1 MRPSKAGRNP
11 RPAFGILAA
20 PWLSTAGVGGLIF
33 VMPSD
38 GARMPESDD
47 AMNAYPLFLILH
59 LLAAFLFV
67 GTVTFEVLFLEPVHK
82 RLPVDVRKALGGQLG
97 RACGRCCPGRW
108 RCCTAGLAMAWQ
120 YRGALADPLGSPFGI
135 LLSLKI
141 ALALSVLAH
150 VLTALTLARRQ
161 RLSGALSRRMHVSVF
176 CHMVL
181 IVVLA
186 KAMFHVAW

>member
-1 MRPSKAGRNP
+1 
-11 RPAFGILAA
+11 
-20 PWLSTAGVGGLIF
+20 
-33 VMPSD
+33 
-38 GARMPESDD
+38 
-47 AMNAYPLFLILH
+47 MNTYPLLLILH

-82 RLPVDVRKALGGQLG
+82 RLPPDVRRALGSQLAP
-97 RACGRCCPGRW
+97 RVRSVLPW
-108 RCCTAGLAMAWQ
+108 SVVVLYLAGLGMAWQ
-120 YRGALADPLGSPFGI
+120 YRGALTDPFASSFGI

-141 ALALSVLAH
+141 ALALSVLVH
-150 VLTALTLARRQ
+150 VATALTLARRQ
-161 RLSGALSRRMHVSVF
+161 RLTGALSRRMHVSVF

>member
-1 MRPSKAGRNP
+1 
-11 RPAFGILAA
+11 
-20 PWLSTAGVGGLIF
+20 
-33 VMPSD
+33 
-38 GARMPESDD
+38 
-47 AMNAYPLFLILH
+47 MNTYPLLLILH

-82 RLPVDVRKALGGQLG
+82 RLPPDVRRALSSQLAP
-97 RACGRCCPGRW
+97 RVRSVLPW
-108 RCCTAGLAMAWQ
+108 SVVVLYLAGLGLAWQ
-120 YRGALADPLGSPFGI
+120 YRGALAAPFASSFGI

-141 ALALSVLAH
+141 ALALSVLVH
-150 VLTALTLARRQ
+150 VATALTLARRQ
-161 RLSGALSRRMHVSVF
+161 RLTGALSRRMHVSVF

>member
-1 MRPSKAGRNP
+1 
-11 RPAFGILAA
+11 
-20 PWLSTAGVGGLIF
+20 
-33 VMPSD
+33 
-38 GARMPESDD
+38 
-47 AMNAYPLFLILH
+47 
-59 LLAAFLFV
+59 
-67 GTVTFEVLFLEPVHK
+67 
-82 RLPVDVRKALGGQLG
+82 
-97 RACGRCCPGRW
+97 
-108 RCCTAGLAMAWQ
+108 MAWQ

-161 RLSGALSRRMHVSVF
+161 RLSALSRRMHVSVF

>member
-1 MRPSKAGRNP
+1 
-11 RPAFGILAA
+11 
-20 PWLSTAGVGGLIF
+20 
-33 VMPSD
+33 
-38 GARMPESDD
+38 MPESDD

-82 RLPVDVRKALGGQLG
+82 RLPLTCKALGGQLG

-108 RCCTAGLAMAWQ
+108 RCCLAWQ
-120 YRGALADPLGSPFGI
+120 HRGALADPLGSPFGI

-161 RLSGALSRRMHVSVF
+161 R
-176 CHMVL
+176 
-181 IVVLA
+181 
-186 KAMFHVAW
+186 

>member
-1 MRPSKAGRNP
+1 M
-11 RPAFGILAA
+11 
-20 PWLSTAGVGGLIF
+20 STH
-33 VMPSD
+33 
-38 GARMPESDD
+38 GARVSESND
-47 AMNAYPLFLILH
+47 AMNAYPLLLILH

-82 RLPVDVRKALGGQLG
+82 RLPADVRKALGGQLG
-97 RACGRCCPGRW
+97 PRVRAVLPW
-108 RCCTAGLAMAWQ
+108 SVVVLYLAGLGMAWQ
-120 YRGALADPLGSPFGI
+120 YRGALADPFGSPFGV

-150 VLTALTLARRQ
+150 VITALTLARRQ

-186 KAMFHVAW
+186 KAMFHAAW

>member
-1 MRPSKAGRNP
+1 M
-11 RPAFGILAA
+11 
-20 PWLSTAGVGGLIF
+20 
-33 VMPSD
+33 
-38 GARMPESDD
+38 
-47 AMNAYPLFLILH
+47 
-59 LLAAFLFV
+59 
-67 GTVTFEVLFLEPVHK
+67 TFEVLFLEPVHK
-82 RLPVDVRKALGGQLG
+82 RLPVDVRKALGGQLAA
-97 RACGRCCPGRW
+97 RAGGVALVGGGAVPG
-108 RCCTAGLAMAWQ
+108 GLAMAWQ

>member
-1 MRPSKAGRNP
+1 M
-11 RPAFGILAA
+11 
-20 PWLSTAGVGGLIF
+20 STH
-33 VMPSD
+33 
-38 GARMPESDD
+38 GARVSESND
-47 AMNAYPLFLILH
+47 AMNAYPLLLILH

-82 RLPVDVRKALGGQLG
+82 RLPADVRKALGGQLG
-97 RACGRCCPGRW
+97 PRVRAVLPW
-108 RCCTAGLAMAWQ
+108 SVVVLYLAGLGMAWQ
-120 YRGALADPLGSPFGI
+120 YRGALADPFGSPFGV

-150 VLTALTLARRQ
+150 VITALTLARRQ
-161 RLSGALSRRMHVSVF
+161 RLSGTLNRRMHVSVF

-186 KAMFHVAW
+186 KAMFHAAW